1 VIELHIKAD
10 PVSNVKML
18 SLFSLLSKYDLF
30 HISADNGREFN
41 ATEIVGDNAGYMEF
55 KRLFA
60 NSVHSNGY
68 VVDIQ
73 AISEIEFICKT
84 SSVVYHI
91 SALHTKQ
98 QDSIIRER
106 KIWKEISDLMCVD
119 YFGDRLISYVKELDM
134 LILVV
139 DPSLLGELH
148 PMEQRQIQHIINVY
162 LNGYSDSMQMSRT
175 VCFQI
180 KLHDGRNRIYAG
192 VYDLE
197 GQNSITS
204 IPIYDDRDKEIIA
217 DDLYNKAQG
226 VLKYAKEMAAKFSF
240 QN

>member
-1 VIELHIKAD
+1 MHIKAD

-18 SLFSLLSKYDLF
+18 SLLSLLSKYDLF

-73 AISEIEFICKT
+73 AINETEFICKT
-84 SSVVYHI
+84 SSVAYHI
-91 SALHTKQ
+91 SALHMKQ
-98 QDSIIRER
+98 QDSMVRER
-106 KIWKEISDLMCVD
+106 KTWKEISDLMCVD
-119 YFGDRLISYVKELDM
+119 YFGDRLNSYVKELDM

-148 PMEQRQIQHIINVY
+148 PMERRQIQHIINVY

-204 IPIYDDRDKEIIA
+204 VPIYDDRDKEIIA

-240 QN
+240 

>member
-1 VIELHIKAD
+1 
-10 PVSNVKML
+10 ML

-226 VLKYAKEMAAKFSF
+226 VLKYAKEMAVKFSF

>member
-1 VIELHIKAD
+1 MHNKIK
-10 PVSNVKML
+10 PVDNVRML
-18 SLFSLLSKYDLF
+18 SLISLLSKYDLF
-30 HISADNGREFN
+30 HITTDNGREFN
-41 ATEIVGDNAGYMEF
+41 ATEIVSENEGYMEF

-197 GQNSITS
+197 GQCSVTS
-204 IPIYDDRDKEIIA
+204 VLIYDDRDKENFS
-217 DDLYNKAQG
+217 DEFYNKAQAI
-226 VLKYAKEMAAKFSF
+226 LKYAKTTATKIFF

>member
-1 VIELHIKAD
+1 MHIKAD

-18 SLFSLLSKYDLF
+18 SLLSLLSKYDLF

-217 DDLYNKAQG
+217 DDLYNKAQE

>member
-1 VIELHIKAD
+1 MHIKAD

-180 KLHDGRNRIYAG
+180 KLHNGRNRIYAG

-226 VLKYAKEMAAKFSF
+226 VLKYAKEMAVKFSF

>member
-1 VIELHIKAD
+1 MHIKAD

-226 VLKYAKEMAAKFSF
+226 Y
-240 QN
+240 

>member
-1 VIELHIKAD
+1 MHIKAD

-226 VLKYAKEMAAKFSF
+226 VLKYAKEMAVKFSF

>member
-1 VIELHIKAD
+1 MHIKAD

>member
-1 VIELHIKAD
+1 MHIKAD

-18 SLFSLLSKYDLF
+18 SLFSLLSKYNLF

-226 VLKYAKEMAAKFSF
+226 VLKYAKEMAVKFSF

>member
-1 VIELHIKAD
+1 MHIKAD

-180 KLHDGRNRIYAG
+180 KLHDGRNRMYAG

-226 VLKYAKEMAAKFSF
+226 VLKYAKEMAVKFSF

>member
-1 VIELHIKAD
+1 MHIKAD

-180 KLHDGRNRIYAG
+180 
-192 VYDLE
+192 
-197 GQNSITS
+197 
-204 IPIYDDRDKEIIA
+204 
-217 DDLYNKAQG
+217 NKAQG
-226 VLKYAKEMAAKFSF
+226 VLKHAKEMAVKFSF

>member
-1 VIELHIKAD
+1 MHIKAD

-197 GQNSITS
+197 CQNSITS

-226 VLKYAKEMAAKFSF
+226 VLKYAKEMAVKFSF

>member
-1 VIELHIKAD
+1 MHIKAD

-119 YFGDRLISYVKELDM
+119 YFSDRLISYVKELDM

-226 VLKYAKEMAAKFSF
+226 VLKYAKEMAVKFSF

>member
-1 VIELHIKAD
+1 MHIKAD

-148 PMEQRQIQHIINVY
+148 PIEQRQIQHIINVY